1 MEEDERKNEVE
12 TKSSVIKEI
21 NINLYE
27 VCKSVCKI
35 IYKNNFGT
43 GFLIKLYKGEKELF
57 CLMSNQHVITKEMIE
72 SNEIIDVRYNFE
84 NK

>member
-35 IYKNNFGT
+35 INKKNLVLD
-43 GFLIKLYKGEKELF
+43 FLLNYIKEKRNYF
-57 CLMSNQHVITKEMIE
+57 
-72 SNEIIDVRYNFE
+72 D
-84 NK
+84 